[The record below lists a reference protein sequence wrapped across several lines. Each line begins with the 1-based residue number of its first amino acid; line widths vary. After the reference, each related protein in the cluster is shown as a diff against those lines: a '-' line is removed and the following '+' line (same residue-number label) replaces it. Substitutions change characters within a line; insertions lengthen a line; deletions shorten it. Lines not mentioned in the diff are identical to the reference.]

1 MKLVMKYRKI
11 CNKLFIVMPEPEL
24 ILIACDILE
33 VQQLD
38 TEHLYFMLSE
48 SDLLMGKDSLKSAR
62 MVQK

>member
-1 MKLVMKYRKI
+1 MSSSLQCLNVQ
-11 CNKLFIVMPEPEL
+11 EL
-24 ILIACDILE
+24 IPTACEILE

-48 SDLLMGKDSLKSAR
+48 SDLHKSKDSLKSTR